1 MKKLVALLLVL
12 LLALAAWVG
21 AGPYLTIRAIRAAVQ
36 AQDARALSAQ
46 VDFPTLRGSLKA
58 QLVDAMVREAGP
70 DAQSSL
76 LGSLALTVGAG
87 VVNTA
92 VDAMVNPA
100 GLAALMEGRRVW
112 RNTRDSFSRPATG
125 ADGMPVADA
134 PPLQDAR
141 YRYESA
147 SRFTATIQDET
158 GRPVVF
164 VLRRDGLR
172 WRLADIRLPIG
183 DATRQ

>member
-1 MKKLVALLLVL
+1 MKKLVALLLAVVL
-12 LLALAAWVG
+12 LLGAYVA

-36 AQDARALSAQ
+36 AQDAQALAAQ
-46 VDFPTLRGSLKA
+46 VDFATLRGSLKA

-76 LGSLALTVGAG
+76 IGSFALSVGTG

-100 GLAALMEGRRVW
+100 GLAALMEGRRIW
-112 RNTRDSFSRPATG
+112 RGTRDSFARPATG
-125 ADGMPVADA
+125 ADGLPAQDA
-134 PPLQDAR
+134 PPLQDAK

-147 SRFTATIQDET
+147 SRFTATVTDEA

-172 WRLADIRLPIG
+172 WRLADIRLPL
-183 DATRQ
+183 R

>member
-1 MKKLVALLLVL
+1 MRKLAALLLVL
-12 LLALAAWVG
+12 LGLLVG
-21 AGPYLTIRAIRAAVQ
+21 YVAAGPYLTIRAIRAAVQ
-36 AQDARALSAQ
+36 AQDAGALAEQ
-46 VDFPTLRGSLKA
+46 VDFPVLRASLKA
-58 QLVDAMVREAGP
+58 QLVDAMVRRAGP

-76 LGSLALTVGAG
+76 LGSLALTVGTG

-112 RNTRDSFSRPATG
+112 HSTRGSFARPATD

-134 PPLQDAR
+134 PPLRDAA
-141 YRYESA
+141 YRYESP
-147 SRFTATIQDET
+147 SRFTATIHDES

-164 VLRRDGLR
+164 VLRRDGLD
-172 WRLADIRLPIG
+172 WRLADIRLPLEP
-183 DATRQ
+183 

>member
-1 MKKLVALLLVL
+1 MKKLAVLLLVL
-12 LLALAAWVG
+12 VLAIGAYVA

-36 AQDARALSAQ
+36 AQDSSALAEQ

-58 QLVDAMVREAGP
+58 QLVDAMVRKAGP

-76 LGSLALTVGAG
+76 LGSIALRIGTG
-87 VVNTA
+87 VANTA

-112 RNTRDSFSRPATG
+112 RDARDSFSRPETG
-125 ADGMPVADA
+125 ADGTPVADT
-134 PPLQDAR
+134 PPLQDAE
-141 YRYESA
+141 YHYESL
-147 SRFTATIQDET
+147 SRFTATINDDE

-164 VLRRDGLR
+164 VLRRDGLQ
-172 WRLADIRLPIG
+172 WRLADIRLPL
-183 DATRQ
+183 D